1 MGKRNTLG
9 AVVMVAVMVIGCLIA
24 CGGLGLALLNN
35 ANQRAVANL
44 DDAISRH
51 KANTAAAIRAARPVL
66 SRHGITELSDD
77 TLAGTLDSGAV
88 LLSGTGRGAS
98 DDLKK
103 FFVWFHVAK
112 FGSERRWEIEKVVID
127 DEQVLPPQSREGL

>member
-1 MGKRNTLG
+1 MAKRHTFG
-9 AVVMVAVMVIGCLIA
+9 AVVMAGIMLFGAFAVVV
-24 CGGLGLALLNN
+24 GLALALIHK
-35 ANQRAVANL
+35 ADERTLAEL

-66 SRHGITELSDD
+66 ARHGITELSDD

-98 DDLKK
+98 DDLRK

-127 DEQVLPPQSREGL
+127 DEQVLPANSRE